1 MVRIRLKRMG
11 TKHKPFYRVV
21 VAPTK
26 AMRDGAFVDEIGV
39 YDPIK
44 EPTVLKID
52 REKALRYLVTG
63 AQVSDTVLRLL
74 KKEGIWEEFE
84 GGKPAKKA
92 RRKPVKPRVKKAKPE
107 PKPKKVK
114 LAPVAEEA
122 ESAAESTETTESAE
136 EVTPT
141 EES

>member
-1 MVRIRLKRMG
+1 MG

-39 YDPIK
+39 YDPLK
-44 EPTVLKID
+44 EPTAVKID
-52 REKALRYLVTG
+52 RAKALRYLGTG

-84 GGKPAKKA
+84 KTQPAKKTK
-92 RRKPVKPRVKKAKPE
+92 RKPVKPRVKKAKPE

-114 LAPVAEEA
+114 PVAEVPAEETAPEA
-122 ESAAESTETTESAE
+122 VEASTEE
-136 EVTPT
+136 TP
-141 EES
+141 EA